1 MPFPALKQ
9 PGYAYQTLL
18 IEPPLFLARLHHG
31 LRSLRH
37 VKFVKREFVGEAA
50 VLKLPEPVIVNC
62 TGLGTRNIWADP
74 KLYPVK
80 GHLVLLRPQPR
91 LKYLFSGRSCVPW
104 FLYVSPP
111 GRGRAR
117 RHLPAIR

>member
-1 MPFPALKQ
+1 M
-9 PGYAYQTLL
+9 
-18 IEPPLFLARLHHG
+18 
-31 LRSLRH
+31 
-37 VKFVKREFVGEAA
+37 GEAA

-80 GHLVLLRPQPR
+80 GHLVLLRPQRR

-104 FLYVSPP
+104 FQYVFPRQDAVVLGGTYQRYVEDEDPSQDTCDKLVAQLESLFNGNMPTSCADFPP
-111 GRGRAR
+111 
-117 RHLPAIR
+117 LL